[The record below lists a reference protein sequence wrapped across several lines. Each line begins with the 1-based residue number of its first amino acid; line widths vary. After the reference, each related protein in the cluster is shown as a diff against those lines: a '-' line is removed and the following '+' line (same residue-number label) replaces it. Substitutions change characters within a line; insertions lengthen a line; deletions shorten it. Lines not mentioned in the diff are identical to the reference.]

1 MAIGAISLSANDRGG
16 GGVEAGG
23 LATGHFL
30 VARSPMNSSWIRK
43 TFLNSIA
50 PSATGS
56 STRDALL
63 AAS

>member
-1 MAIGAISLSANDRGG
+1 MAIGAISLSANDRG